1 MSGGAFAERRALV
14 TGGASG
20 IGLACAQ
27 QIRADGAD
35 VALLDCDAEA
45 LERAAEGLQASSV
58 PCDVADAEAVVN
70 AVSDATA
77 ALGGPID
84 VLVNAAGIYRIAPAV
99 HLEVSQWDRVLD
111 VNLRGAFLVS
121 RAVARALIEAGRGG
135 SIVNLASTAALRAD
149 ATEPAAH
156 YNASKAGIVSLTRQ
170 LAVEWAPHGIRVN
183 AVCPG
188 VIDTPMLRV
197 MDDREAGEAYLRSC
211 VPLQRLGAPGEV
223 ADCVAFLA
231 SDRASYVTG
240 AALTVDGGATLL

>member
-1 MSGGAFAERRALV
+1 VSAAPFAERRALV

-27 QIRADGAD
+27 QIRAEGGDI
-35 VALLDCDAEA
+35 ALLDCDAEA
-45 LERAAEGLQASSV
+45 LEKAAEGLRAPSV
-58 PCDVADAEAVVN
+58 LCDVADTEAVPG
-70 AVSDATA
+70 AVSDAAA

-84 VLVNAAGIYRIAPAV
+84 VLVSAAGIYRVAPAV
-99 HLEVSQWDRVLD
+99 DLEISQWDRVLD
-111 VNLRGAFLVS
+111 VNLRGAFLAA
-121 RAVARALIEAGRGG
+121 RAVARTLIEAGRGG

-156 YNASKAGIVSLTRQ
+156 YNASKAGIVSLTQQ
-170 LAVEWAPHGIRVN
+170 LAVEWARHGIRVN

-188 VIDTPMLRV
+188 VIDTPMLRM
-197 MDDREAGEAYLRSC
+197 MDDCEAGEAYLRSG
-211 VPLQRLGAPGEV
+211 VPLQRLGAPHEV
-223 ADCVAFLA
+223 AACVAFLA

>member
-1 MSGGAFAERRALV
+1 MSAGAFAERRALV

-27 QIRADGAD
+27 HIRAEGAE

-45 LERAAEGLQASSV
+45 LDKTAEGMRAVGVL
-58 PCDVADAEAVVN
+58 CDVADAEAVPG
-70 AVSDATA
+70 AVSDAAA

-84 VLVNAAGIYRIAPAV
+84 VLVSAAGIYRIAPAV
-99 HLEVSQWDRVLD
+99 DLDISQWDRVLD
-111 VNLRGAFLVS
+111 VNLRGSFLVA
-121 RAVARALIEAGRGG
+121 RAVARALIEAGRRG

-197 MDDREAGEAYLRSC
+197 MDDREAGEAYLRSG
-211 VPLQRLGAPGEV
+211 VPLQRLGTPREV